1 MLWLEFDPWLRNLHV
16 LRAQHPYVSDMLLP
30 KLFMISHCTY
40 SKIQTCHS
48 LQGPASVWSLL
59 VSLTSSMP
67 FFGLLLATSNLV
79 GLLSIPWSCQVCFCL
94 RPFRWYSSLCL
105 KCSAARVLSVGL
117 TPLQPS
123 DLSPD
128 VTSLEEPSL
137 QVAFCP
143 SHFQSNHTHIFSFFL
158 PLFFLLQKRFM
169 YFFPFQC
176 LSPLKSVN
184 SSTAGT

>member
-158 PLFFLLQKRFM
+158 PLFFLLQKRF
-169 YFFPFQC
+169 FPFQC